1 MLRTLLLSSIL
12 YLSGVTVILLMK
24 PALMF
29 NEDGSWKEFGL
40 SSSEKLTPFPLWLFC
55 IIWAL
60 VSYLF
65 VRLLYTES
73 PMPFLQHQQQK
84 QQQEPPTRNLKK
96 GVYVLNRAA
105 SEIEGVPRYIYIG
118 SEDKFLDA

>member
-1 MLRTLLLSSIL
+1 
-12 YLSGVTVILLMK
+12 
-24 PALMF
+24 
-29 NEDGSWKEFGL
+29 
-40 SSSEKLTPFPLWLFC
+40 
-55 IIWAL
+55 
-60 VSYLF
+60 
-65 VRLLYTES
+65 
-73 PMPFLQHQQQK
+73 MPFLQHQQQK